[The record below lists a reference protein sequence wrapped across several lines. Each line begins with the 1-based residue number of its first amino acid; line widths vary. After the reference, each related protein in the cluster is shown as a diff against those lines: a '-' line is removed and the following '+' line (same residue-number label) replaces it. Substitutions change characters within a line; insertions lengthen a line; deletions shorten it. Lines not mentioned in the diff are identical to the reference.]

1 MQLSIVIP
9 TYNERENIPLV
20 LDGIR
25 EEIDGIWEFEV
36 IVVDDNSPDGTGDLV
51 KIIAANDSRVRLL
64 QRESKKGLGSAVL
77 DGFRIAQGRYLVMMD
92 GDGSHRPKDVKTL
105 VGALQESDIVVGSRY
120 VSGGGSPGFPI
131 QRKIV
136 SLVASLI
143 GRFITGL
150 PIRDITS
157 GFAGFRREVVE
168 PLLPFL
174 KPKGFKLLLEILS
187 KSRWSEVAEV
197 PIIFAARRTG
207 KSKFSPN
214 EIIQYLR
221 LCLSVRSTRSR
232 PRIENKSTTDRT

>member
-51 KIIAANDSRVRLL
+51 KIIAANDSRIRLL

-105 VGALQESDIVVGSRY
+105 VEALQESDIVVGSRY
-120 VSGGGSPGFPI
+120 VSGGESPGLPI

-143 GRFITGL
+143 GHFITGL

-157 GFAGFRREVVE
+157 GFAGFRKEILE
-168 PLLPFL
+168 PILPSL
-174 KPKGFKLLLEILS
+174 NPKGFKLLLEILGRS
-187 KSRWSEVAEV
+187 KTAQIDEK
-197 PIIFAARRTG
+197 PIIFAARKYG
-207 KSKFSPN
+207 KSKFSLN
-214 EIIQYLR
+214 EIRLFLGLCISLR
-221 LCLSVRSTRSR
+221 IKNSNVA
-232 PRIENKSTTDRT
+232 P